1 MRVPIRKAG
10 KYTFLKSDP
19 YMTQAKLD
27 ELKNNLNKLIDE
39 VRPRLAKEVKRL
51 SQFGDFSENTE
62 YQIAKGKLRG
72 INSKILKLEK
82 ETSEAKIIETNRKLS
97 QVEIGALVTVEV
109 SGTKKQYRILG
120 SSETDPAAG
129 VISYQSPLGKVLM
142 NKKVGDVAIF
152 EHNNQKTEY
161 RILKI
166 E

>member
-10 KYTFLKSDP
+10 KYTFLKFDP
-19 YMTQAKLD
+19 YMTQAKFD

-51 SQFGDFSENTE
+51 AELGDFSENVE

-82 ETSEAKIIETNRKLS
+82 EISEAKIIETNRKLS
-97 QVEIGALVTVEV
+97 QVEIGALVTVAV
-109 SGTKKQYRILG
+109 SGTEKQYRILG
-120 SSETDPAAG
+120 SSETDPASG
-129 VISYQSPLGKVLM
+129 IISYQSPLGKVLM
-142 NKKVGDVAIF
+142 HKKVGEVALF
-152 EHNNQKTEY
+152 EHNGQTIEY
-161 RILKI
+161 KILKI